1 MATLTIKPTPN
12 PWASPI
18 AGARSIR
25 VEAGKN
31 LSFVPRSL
39 TVKRGEPIK
48 LTFSNPDVVPH
59 NWALI
64 RPGTLAK
71 VGDLANKIIA
81 EPDAVARRYI
91 PRTDDVLAHTDL
103 ADRQGQ
109 SIVYFRALAEPG
121 RYPFLCTFPGHW
133 MVMNG
138 ELVVE

>member
-1 MATLTIKPTPN
+1 MLALTIKPKPN

-25 VEAGKN
+25 IEAGKN
-31 LSFVPRSL
+31 LTFAPRSFK
-39 TVKRGEPIK
+39 VKANEPIK
-48 LTFSNPDVVPH
+48 LTFVNPDVVPH

-64 RPGTLAK
+64 KPGTLAK

-81 EPDAVARRYI
+81 EPDAVVRRYI
-91 PRTDDVLAHTDL
+91 PTTDDVLAHTDI
-103 ADRQGQ
+103 ADPQGQ
-109 SIVYFRALAEPG
+109 SVIYFKAPGTPG

-138 ELVVE
+138 EMIVD